1 MGRPAL
7 PGSPGRPDNRCPV
20 GGDDQLV
27 LQRIEALLDAP
38 ATGAAA
44 PSLES
49 LEEILTDGYAEA
61 LALEAERSRIE
72 RRFGEVAR
80 TVEEPAP
87 IGVTDELLALAK
99 RLTHADA
106 EIGRLRAVLQ
116 RLQAR
121 TRALR
126 HAT

>member
-1 MGRPAL
+1 
-7 PGSPGRPDNRCPV
+7 V
-20 GGDDQLV
+20 GGDDQIV
-27 LQRIEALLDAP
+27 LQRIEALLEAP

-49 LEEILTDGYAEA
+49 LEATLTEGYAEA

-87 IGVTDELLALAK
+87 TGVTDELLALAK

-116 RLQAR
+116 QLQAR

-126 HAT
+126 HTSVV

>member
-1 MGRPAL
+1 M
-7 PGSPGRPDNRCPV
+7 
-20 GGDDQLV
+20 
-27 LQRIEALLDAP
+27 LQRIEELLDAP

-44 PSLES
+44 PSLAS
-49 LEEILTDGYAEA
+49 LEATLTEGYAEA

-80 TVEEPAP
+80 TVEEPVAT
-87 IGVTDELLALAK
+87 GVADELLALAR

-106 EIGRLRAVLQ
+106 EIGRLRVVLQ
-116 RLQAR
+116 RLHAR

-126 HAT
+126 HATIA

>member
-1 MGRPAL
+1 MQR
-7 PGSPGRPDNRCPV
+7 
-20 GGDDQLV
+20 
-27 LQRIEALLDAP
+27 RIETLLDAP

-44 PSLES
+44 PSLAS
-49 LEEILTDGYAEA
+49 LEATLTEGYARA

-80 TVEEPAP
+80 TVEPP
-87 IGVTDELLALAK
+87 VTSGVTDELLALAK

-106 EIGRLRAVLQ
+106 EIGSLRAVLRQ
-116 RLQAR
+116 LQAR

-126 HAT
+126 HATIV

>member
-1 MGRPAL
+1 
-7 PGSPGRPDNRCPV
+7 V
-20 GGDDQLV
+20 GGDDQIV
-27 LQRIEALLDAP
+27 LQRIEALLEAP

-44 PSLES
+44 PSLAS
-49 LEEILTDGYAEA
+49 LEATLTEGYAEA

-87 IGVTDELLALAK
+87 TRVTDELLVLAK

-121 TRALR
+121 ARALR
-126 HAT
+126 HASIV